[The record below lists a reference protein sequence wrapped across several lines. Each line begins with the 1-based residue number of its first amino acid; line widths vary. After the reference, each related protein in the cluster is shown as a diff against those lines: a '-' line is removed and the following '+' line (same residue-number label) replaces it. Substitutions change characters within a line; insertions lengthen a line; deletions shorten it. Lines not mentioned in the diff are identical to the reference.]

1 MCRWMDG
8 NNCHFPPLP
17 KTRYFSHNLHPNYTT
32 PHPKKKKFLR
42 DFPPS
47 QPPFTFTACNW
58 EHPYRL
64 PCISHPRSQG
74 GINMS
79 GEHCLLSE
87 LYLVLQAAA
96 PSLLFYR
103 EWSSLSMAACRK
115 QAATRNAPSGNS
127 LPRFVEAEP
136 LDGRIKGESMLG
148 MSRLLFLLA
157 YPHKKNKGRGRGGG
171 QKLGN
176 KLKKILFGCKK
187 KQQTEDSWWQSC
199 VLKRCKFK
207 SWRASLQRRFSAS
220 CEDRQMQVPE

>member
-1 MCRWMDG
+1 
-8 NNCHFPPLP
+8 
-17 KTRYFSHNLHPNYTT
+17 
-32 PHPKKKKFLR
+32 
-42 DFPPS
+42 
-47 QPPFTFTACNW
+47 
-58 EHPYRL
+58 
-64 PCISHPRSQG
+64 
-74 GINMS
+74 MS

-171 QKLGN
+171 
-176 KLKKILFGCKK
+176 
-187 KQQTEDSWWQSC
+187 
-199 VLKRCKFK
+199 K
-207 SWRASLQRRFSAS
+207 SWGTS
-220 CEDRQMQVPE
+220 